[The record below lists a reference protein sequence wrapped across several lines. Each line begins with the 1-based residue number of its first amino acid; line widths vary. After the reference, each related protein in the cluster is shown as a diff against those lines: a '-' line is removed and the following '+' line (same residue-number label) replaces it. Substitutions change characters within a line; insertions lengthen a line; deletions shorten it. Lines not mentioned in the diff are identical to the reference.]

1 MKKFILLLVVVAAGV
16 LCYNYF
22 SGNDA
27 EPVDDPA
34 EAPTEVAESTEAPAS
49 ECGEACC
56 PVKAAQA
63 LVDSL
68 VNAGAAEEEIAAA
81 KAALDEVV
89 AAAEAAKAPAETAVA
104 DAETAVAAAAE
115 AVADAVAQ

>member
-16 LCYNYF
+16 LCWKF
-22 SGNDA
+22 FGSEEAAPDTT
-27 EPVDDPA
+27 EPDNTA
-34 EAPTEVAESTEAPAS
+34 SQTEVNVEAPAS

-81 KAALDEVV
+81 KAALEEVV
-89 AAAEAAKAPAETAVA
+89 AAAEAAKTAAETAVA
-104 DAETAVAAAAE
+104 DAAEAVAAA
-115 AVADAVAQ
+115 VAQ